1 MIRQL
6 IPEFREKEHVIILC
20 DSWYTKQNLV
30 SIVDE
35 YPNLDLIVNARID
48 SVMYELTPART
59 GRRGRPA
66 KHGRRLSVEND
77 FTFLNEKMG
86 GCYTGVYRVITRIF
100 DCREVLAY
108 VTATSKENGTKRL
121 FLSTFFQ
128 KICRLCAPFRKK
140 MYLPRPELTR
150 KNIPTVFVLITLE
163 HRNQLLWAE
172 NFLVFVQLYGK
183 QLQKHWDDG

>member
-77 FTFLNEKMG
+77 FTFLNEKMD

-121 FLSTFFQ
+121 FFSTFFPEDLQ
-128 KICRLCAPFRKK
+128 VLCSFQ
-140 MYLPRPELTR
+140 EENVFTQTR
-150 KNIPTVFVLITLE
+150 T
-163 HRNQLLWAE
+163 
-172 NFLVFVQLYGK
+172 
-183 QLQKHWDDG
+183 D